1 MNSHV
6 IFNYTVRNIIFNCKR
21 SFFTGERII
30 RASPIFRT
38 RLFHGWQS
46 ISTFVWPN
54 APMNLS
60 TATTRWRKG
69 RNAKKRERERERVGG
84 DRNQA
89 SAPIPADNFQ
99 SILHEISRSCL
110 STVQVCARN
119 ETISAHECV
128 AAEICIY
135 IHSCDEFFFQIN
147 FSFLIKTYDRKG
159 LIIW

>member
-60 TATTRWRKG
+60 TATTRRRKG

-119 ETISAHECV
+119 ETISAHEWRKFV
-128 AAEICIY
+128 Y
-135 IHSCDEFFFQIN
+135 ILILAMSFFFK
-147 FSFLIKTYDRKG
+147 LIS
-159 LIIW
+159 LF